1 MQTGKEVLKLPESTE
16 RGALT
21 EAVYYIL
28 LSLFEPMHGY
38 GIMSNVEELSNHRVK
53 LGPGTL
59 YGAINTL
66 LDKGFIEAY
75 QNESEEDKKARKKQY
90 IITAAGKKAVTNEID
105 RLEELLVNG
114 KNILNGIDH

>member
-1 MQTGKEVLKLPESTE
+1 MPESFE

-28 LSLFEPMHGY
+28 LSLYKPAHGY
-38 GIMSNVEELSNHRVK
+38 AIMQNINRLTGGRVI

-59 YGAINTL
+59 YGAINSLTERNWII
-66 LDKGFIEAY
+66 GVVNTVTAGET
-75 QNESEEDKKARKKQY
+75 RKKEY
-90 IITAAGKKAVTNEID
+90 MITDSGRAAVRLEML

-114 KNILNGIDH
+114 KSITEEVRDARSN

>member
-1 MQTGKEVLKLPESTE
+1 M
-16 RGALT
+16 
-21 EAVYYIL
+21 
-28 LSLFEPMHGY
+28 EP
-38 GIMSNVEELSNHRVK
+38 
-53 LGPGTL
+53 
-59 YGAINTL
+59 INTL